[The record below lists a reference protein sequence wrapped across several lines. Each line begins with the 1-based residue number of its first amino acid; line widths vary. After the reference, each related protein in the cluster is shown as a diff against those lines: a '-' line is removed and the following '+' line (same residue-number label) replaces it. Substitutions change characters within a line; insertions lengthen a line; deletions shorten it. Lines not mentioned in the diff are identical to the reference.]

1 MATLVGIDSGTS
13 EGHSGAPS
21 GSYNYTTAGDTA
33 IASGTATV
41 ASVYAIASS
50 ANATHLKIAVY
61 DENLDLVASGE
72 VHSPE
77 TDSWVDATLSSSVTV
92 VSGKKYYLAI
102 CGDDAYGRCG
112 SIGAE
117 YRTSGSSAGTYADP
131 PAHIAPTTDGE
142 TNLRPQMIH
151 LDGTVAGGG
160 VSIPKLMHYY
170 QQMRSQ

>member
-41 ASVYAIASS
+41 ASVYAIS

-77 TDSWVDATLSSSVTV
+77 TDSWVDVTLSSSVTV

-131 PAHIAPTTDGE
+131 PAHIAPTTDGG

>member
-1 MATLVGIDSGTS
+1 MATLVGLDSGTS
-13 EGHSGAPS
+13 EGYAGVTA
-21 GSYNYTTAGDTA
+21 GSYNYDTAGNTA

-61 DENLDLVASGE
+61 DENFDLMASGE

-77 TDSWVDATLSSSVTV
+77 TASWVDVTLSSSVAV

-102 CGDDAYGRCG
+102 CGDDAQGQCG

-117 YRTSGSSAGTYADP
+117 YKTSKSADGTYATP
-131 PAHIAPTTDGE
+131 PAHIAPSTDAAS
-142 TNLRPQMIH
+142 NQRPQMIH